1 MLFTTYL
8 DQTATYNVNI
18 DYLGATY
25 TYLDNAAVGPY
36 SANLNTFELFIPDAI
51 EYAYSD
57 PAEGGDG
64 YYHHLKEDGTLGGII
79 YLDVNRPTAF
89 FTSIS
94 LYDICRDAIK
104 NYPNPEKRA
113 LYIDGVDYTETFME
127 ICYAATQQTGALKG
141 FAAVDQELFELLCI
155 LTRSAKYDGIENS
168 WLLLC
173 YYEKTLA
180 PTI

>member
-1 MLFTTYL
+1 
-8 DQTATYNVNI
+8 
-18 DYLGATY
+18 
-25 TYLDNAAVGPY
+25 
-36 SANLNTFELFIPDAI
+36 
-51 EYAYSD
+51 
-57 PAEGGDG
+57 
-64 YYHHLKEDGTLGGII
+64 
-79 YLDVNRPTAF
+79 
-89 FTSIS
+89 
-94 LYDICRDAIK
+94 
-104 NYPNPEKRA
+104 
-113 LYIDGVDYTETFME
+113 ME